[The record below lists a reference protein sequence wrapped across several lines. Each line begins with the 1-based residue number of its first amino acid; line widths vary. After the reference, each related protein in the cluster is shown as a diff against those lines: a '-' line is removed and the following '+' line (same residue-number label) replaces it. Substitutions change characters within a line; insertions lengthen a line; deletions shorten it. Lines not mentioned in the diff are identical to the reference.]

1 MNSRTLTACPGKY
14 CTTTYPKETM
24 KMNENSPL
32 AQPPSTNS
40 SAATH
45 GSDAFRQK
53 ARRYYEK
60 INAGEID
67 EEYFALFAEDVEVFY
82 PKFGIARG
90 REAIA
95 ELGQRVQSAV
105 SRFGFDLSQFVYTG
119 EGRRVAV
126 EIVEYGTT
134 ASGHDFPDGK
144 ASFGKF
150 CNVFEFNAHGQIARY
165 HCYGDPDYAAED
177 AARVA
182 IFARG

>member
-1 MNSRTLTACPGKY
+1 
-14 CTTTYPKETM
+14 M
-24 KMNENSPL
+24 KMSENSPL
-32 AQPPSTNS
+32 VQPPSTNS
-40 SAATH
+40 SAARH

-95 ELGQRVQSAV
+95 ELGRRVQSIV
-105 SRFGFDLSQFVYTG
+105 SDFAFDLDQFVYTCQTN
-119 EGRRVAV
+119 RVAV
-126 EIVEYGTT
+126 EIVEHG
-134 ASGHDFPDGK
+134 ALKNGKIFPDGK

-150 CNVFEFNAHGQIARY
+150 CNVFEFNTHGQIARY

>member
-1 MNSRTLTACPGKY
+1 MS
-14 CTTTYPKETM
+14 
-24 KMNENSPL
+24 ENSPL
-32 AQPPSTNS
+32 AQPLSTNS
-40 SAATH
+40 STATH

-60 INAGEID
+60 INVGEFD

-82 PKFGIARG
+82 PKFGIAHG

-95 ELGQRVQSAV
+95 ELGRRVQSIV
-105 SRFGFDLSQFVYTG
+105 SDFAFDLDRFVYTCQAN
-119 EGRRVAV
+119 RVVV
-126 EIVEYGTT
+126 EIVEHGTLK
-134 ASGHDFPDGK
+134 SGKTFPDGK

-150 CNVFEFNAHGQIARY
+150 CCVFEFNAQGAISRY

>member
-1 MNSRTLTACPGKY
+1 MS
-14 CTTTYPKETM
+14 
-24 KMNENSPL
+24 ENSPL

-40 SAATH
+40 SATTH

-67 EEYFALFAEDVEVFY
+67 EEYFALFADDVEIFY
-82 PKFGIARG
+82 PKFGIAHG

-95 ELGQRVQSAV
+95 ELGRRVQSIV
-105 SRFGFDLSQFVYTG
+105 SDFAFDLDRFVYTCQAN
-119 EGRRVAV
+119 RVAV
-126 EIVEYGTT
+126 EIIEHGALKNGKT
-134 ASGHDFPDGK
+134 FPDGK

-150 CNVFEFNAHGQIARY
+150 CNVFEFNTRGQIARY